1 MNLTKQDIKY
11 IDKFLE
17 KKGVKYL
24 DVRSELI
31 DHLATEFE
39 ETTNY
44 GLLEDYLHGKIK
56 FIKEFAK
63 KQQKTIHWTYQKQ
76 LWVQFAKFFFDLKYI
91 SILAVLITLGYVLLQ
106 YVTLKTFK
114 FVCFFFLTALVL
126 YPLFYQIKYSKA
138 VKKVQSMQSLFTV
151 TSLPSVFLY
160 MFNVVNDILIENFV
174 LGLIYFSFSI
184 ILGMSAVIIIEKD
197 RKRVLKKYYQLIG

>member
-106 YVTLKTFK
+106 YVTLKTFT

>member
-1 MNLTKQDIKY
+1 MKLTPEKIK
-11 IDKFLE
+11 IVDDFLINQNI
-17 KKGVKYL
+17 KYL
-24 DVRSELI
+24 DIRSELL
-31 DHLATEFE
+31 DHLVTEFE
-39 ETTNY
+39 EHSNY

-76 LWVQFAKFFFDLKYI
+76 LWVQFAKFFFELKYI
-91 SILAVLITLGYVLLQ
+91 LLLAVLISLGYVLLQ
-106 YVTLKTFK
+106 YVTLKTFT
-114 FVCFFFLTALVL
+114 FVCFFFLAALVL

-174 LGLIYFSFSI
+174 LGLIYFSFAI
-184 ILGMSAVIIIEKD
+184 VLGISAVIIIEKD